1 MDKRTKIIF
10 GIIICITMLAW
21 VWITYFIEQTT
32 WKPDN
37 DYMNALSDYNYEI
50 ARVNSESLNEKN
62 IEAYRKAY
70 YDRANFLYENTRCK
84 NAINDYS
91 IALENCTWDVY
102 DGVCANSPGFIKRGN
117 CYFKAFQFKL
127 FFKDYAKFISM
138 HIIRTIALFCT
149 VIVEFCKKFILI
161 MAPLFLVM
169 ITFCYVR
176 YKNKY
181 NPWVKKKPEDEPEKT
196 VEKTPENTQE

>member
-62 IEAYRKAY
+62 I
-70 YDRANFLYENTRCK
+70 
-84 NAINDYS
+84 
-91 IALENCTWDVY
+91 
-102 DGVCANSPGFIKRGN
+102 
-117 CYFKAFQFKL
+117 
-127 FFKDYAKFISM
+127 
-138 HIIRTIALFCT
+138 
-149 VIVEFCKKFILI
+149 
-161 MAPLFLVM
+161 
-169 ITFCYVR
+169 
-176 YKNKY
+176 
-181 NPWVKKKPEDEPEKT
+181 
-196 VEKTPENTQE
+196 